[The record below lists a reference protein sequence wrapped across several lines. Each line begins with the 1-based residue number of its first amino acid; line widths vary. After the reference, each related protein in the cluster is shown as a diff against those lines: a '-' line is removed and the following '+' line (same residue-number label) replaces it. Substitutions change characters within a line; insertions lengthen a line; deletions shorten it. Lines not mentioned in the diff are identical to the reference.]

1 MAVFGVPVAHEDD
14 AVRAVRAAR
23 RMLDRLERWNEA
35 YDPDRRL
42 QIRIGLNTG
51 EVLAAGDAGDELLV
65 TGDAVNVAARFQ
77 QVAEPGTIVVGER
90 TARAAR
96 SHFELR
102 ALEEPLGAEG
112 EVRGR
117 ARVARSRRSARGGV
131 ARRPW
136 SRSPAGRA

>member
-35 YDPDRRL
+35 YDADRRL

-65 TGDAVNVAARFQ
+65 TGDAVNVAARLQ

-96 SHFELR
+96 SHFELAR
-102 ALEEPLGAEG
+102 ARRAARPEG
-112 EVRGR
+112 EVR
-117 ARVARSRRSARGGV
+117 ARVPLGS
-131 ARRPW
+131 
-136 SRSPAGRA
+136 